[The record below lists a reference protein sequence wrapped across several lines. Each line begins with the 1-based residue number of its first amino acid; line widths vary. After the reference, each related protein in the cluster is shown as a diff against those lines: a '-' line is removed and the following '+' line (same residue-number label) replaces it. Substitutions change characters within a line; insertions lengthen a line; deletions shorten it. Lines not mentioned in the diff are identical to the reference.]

1 MRSMNGDAKP
11 DKLEKL
17 LAQVVDNR
25 IRARAYELYLQR
37 AKAEGHA
44 LDDWLS
50 SESELWARTRKGTK
64 ATTA

>member
-1 MRSMNGDAKP
+1 MNGHAKP

-17 LAQVVDNR
+17 LAQVVNNR
-25 IRARAYELYLQR
+25 IRARAYELYVQR
-37 AKAEGHA
+37 GKAEGHA

-50 SESELWARTRKGTK
+50 SECEIWARTRKGTK